1 MLDEKMYKCTLIV
14 RAQLQ
19 ARPLALF
26 HVHIPPPA
34 DDRRLVAEVAAV
46 GTVWSEGR
54 PIGSNH
60 FDRHFAVGRD
70 EGGPPGTIIEFLS
83 TATGSGSET
92 LAMVVAGHVMGAGG
106 VCIVIDRQGSFYPP
120 AATLWIKDLARML
133 VVRPQSDRDAVWALE
148 QSLRCSGVAVVV
160 CRLEKLSQQA
170 WRRLQ
175 LAGETGG
182 GIGLLLRSAQQR
194 GQLSWA
200 GVRLLVEPLPPGGS
214 DREVSVVGEQEWSPG
229 RRMRIELIH
238 CRGRTQE
245 ESVELEI
252 DDETG
257 DVHLAPAVAPAAH
270 RLRASS

>member
-1 MLDEKMYKCTLIV
+1 MSTPLRQQMIDDLSRKLRRWERFGVKRGRSERIV
-14 RAQLQ
+14 STG
-19 ARPLALF
+19 
-26 HVHIPPPA
+26 IPPLDALLP
-34 DDRRLVAEVAAV
+34 
-46 GTVWSEGR
+46 
-54 PIGSNH
+54 
-60 FDRHFAVGRD
+60 
-70 EGGPPGTIIEFLS
+70 EGGVPPGTIIECLS
-83 TATGSGSET
+83 AATGSGSET
-92 LAMVVAGHVMGAGG
+92 LAMIVAGHVMGEQG
-106 VCIVIDRQGSFYPP
+106 VCVVIDRSGSFYPP
-120 AATLWIKDLARML
+120 AATLWVQELGRML
-133 VVRPQSDRDAVWALE
+133 VVHPQSDRDAVWALE

-182 GIGLLLRSAQQR
+182 GIGLVLRSAEQR
-194 GQLSWA
+194 EGPSWA
-200 GVRLLVEPLPPGGS
+200 GVRLLVKPLPVGGI

-245 ESVELEI
+245 GSVELEI

-270 RLRASS
+270 RLRALSRNNFHTPLSLRERGQG